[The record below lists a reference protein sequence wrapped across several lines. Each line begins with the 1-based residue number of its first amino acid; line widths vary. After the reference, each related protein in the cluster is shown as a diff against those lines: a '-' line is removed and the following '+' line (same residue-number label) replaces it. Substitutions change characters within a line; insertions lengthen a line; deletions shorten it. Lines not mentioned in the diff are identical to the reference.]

1 MFQRLIVAL
10 TIGLAVS
17 LSGTLAEA
25 IPYNPPKA
33 PKPATPKPATP
44 KEPIDPLPLDMPND
58 GLELKVPAP
67 EKAAAPVMAEP
78 EVKSKPNLDYERLQ
92 TMMKAGEW
100 EEANRLTSLILLTL
114 GDRQSQGYLDAT
126 STSKLPCG
134 DLKTIDILWRYYT
147 GGRSGLTV
155 QAKIWNNMWGTTAKD
170 AKKFEG
176 RVGWYKGTLNPNP
189 KSAQRGHM
197 PLRPT
202 GDGGGTDAFNG
213 GWITAMPARLETC
226 GLIAQRPPMPKKAV
240 KAKKAG
246 KVNPGKVN
254 PGKARPVK
262 AKPVKADRLGG

>member
-1 MFQRLIVAL
+1 MFQRLL
-10 TIGLAVS
+10 IGLTAGLTVS
-17 LSGTLAEA
+17 LTGTLAGA

-33 PKPATPKPATP
+33 PKPATPKPAVP
-44 KEPIDPLPLDMPND
+44 KEPIAPLDIPNNGID
-58 GLELKVPAP
+58 LKVPAP
-67 EKAAAPVMAEP
+67 EKAAAAEVVTSEP

-114 GDRQSQGYLDAT
+114 GDRQSQGYLDTA

-134 DLKTIDILWRYYT
+134 DLQTVDTLWRYYT
-147 GGRSGLTV
+147 GGRSGLSV

-213 GWITAMPARLETC
+213 GWIKSMPARLETC
-226 GLIAQRPPMPKKAV
+226 GLVAQRPIMPKKAV
-240 KAKKAG
+240 KAKKGRKPNA
-246 KVNPGKVN
+246 
-254 PGKARPVK
+254 VK
-262 AKPVKADRLGG
+262 AKPLTPDRLGG